1 MTITFVIPSMLRSYS
16 DGAATVETGEGAAD
30 VKSALALLFAK
41 CPALRDRIVDERG
54 AVRQHVNVFVGDEN
68 IRHSGGLAT
77 TLEGDRV
84 AITLMPAVSG
94 G

>member
-16 DGAATVETGEGAAD
+16 DGAATVETSADAAD
-30 VKSALALLFAK
+30 VRAALTSLFAK

-54 AVRQHVNVFVGDEN
+54 NVRQHVNVFVGDEN
-68 IRHSGGLAT
+68 IRHTGGLETKLA
-77 TLEGDRV
+77 GDRV
-84 AITLMPAVSG
+84 SITLMPAVSG

>member
-16 DGAATVETGEGAAD
+16 DGAATVEASGDAPDVRAAL
-30 VKSALALLFAK
+30 SLLFAK

-54 AVRQHVNVFVGDEN
+54 NVRQHVNVFVGDEN
-68 IRHSGGLAT
+68 IRHTGALAT
-77 TLEGDRV
+77 KLAGDKL